1 MVTPE
6 RRNVGSRDAHNGR
19 RVRLSFV
26 VESTVFGGAE
36 AYVAHLL
43 RGLPDRF
50 ERTLVAAQ
58 PVPRPLAGAAQATG
72 ARIVELEPV
81 RNKFDLAR
89 LARAARSVRSTTP
102 DLVHLNL
109 PVVTSNRHLL
119 AALTVMRVPAVATL
133 HLALT
138 LESPVQVRL
147 LRPFYRRLPG
157 LIAVS
162 EGTRRQLCSELGVP
176 ESAVEVVHHGI
187 PSREPVALQDRQPV
201 RIGCVGRITAQKGFD
216 IMVDAVRGLA
226 ESGYE
231 VDVVVAG
238 DGPDLPLLR
247 RQASGLPISFLGFVD
262 DMQGFL
268 DSLDIFCLPSRWE
281 AFPFALLEAMMTGL
295 PCVAADVGDVTEAL
309 GPAGL
314 VVPREDAD
322 ALGRAL
328 RELIDDYGRRRA
340 LGGSAHARAVAR
352 HSTEPMIERT
362 VRVYDDI
369 LRRSPRRP

>member
-1 MVTPE
+1 
-6 RRNVGSRDAHNGR
+6 VGSRHVHDGR
-19 RVRLSFV
+19 RIRVSLV

-36 AYVAHLL
+36 VYVAHLL

-58 PVPRPLAGAAQATG
+58 PVPRQLAAAAQATG
-72 ARIVELEPV
+72 ARIVEMEPV

-119 AALTVMRVPAVATL
+119 AALTVMRMPVVATL
-133 HLALT
+133 HLALE
-138 LESPVQVRL
+138 LENPLQVRL
-147 LRPFYRRLPG
+147 LRPFYQRLSR

-162 EGTRRQLCSELGVP
+162 EGTRRQLCSELRVP
-176 ESAVEVVHHGI
+176 ESAVEVVRHGI
-187 PSREPVALQDRQPV
+187 PRREPVVLRDGQPV
-201 RIGCVGRITAQKGFD
+201 RIGGVGRITVQKGFD
-216 IMVDAVRGLA
+216 ILVDAVRGLA
-226 ESGYE
+226 EAGYE
-231 VDVVVAG
+231 IDAVIAG
-238 DGPDLPLLR
+238 DGPDLPLLQ

-262 DMQGFL
+262 DIQAFL
-268 DSLDIFCLPSRWE
+268 DSLDIFCLSSRWE
-281 AFPFALLEAMMTGL
+281 AFPFALLEAMMAGL
-295 PCVAADVGDVTEAL
+295 PCVAADVGDVKEAL

-314 VVPREDAD
+314 LVPREDAD

-328 RELIDDYGRRRA
+328 RELIDDYERRRA
-340 LGGSAHARAVAR
+340 LGESAHARALAR

-362 VRVYDDI
+362 AHVYDDI
-369 LRRSPRRP
+369 LRLSPRRP